1 MRYAVRSGSGLGRQL
16 TVTTRLDD
24 TDAVT
29 VRGAIGGT
37 ATPKWRAGSDS
48 LAGASRSVP
57 SPSACP
63 VTVYRPLY
71 GRFGCHE
78 NVMDELPLPHEKPG
92 SPQCPVTVSV
102 WPWPSSAVSVS
113 DAIGCDIDSLP
124 VTVGAVDTVLPSA
137 GAVKLPLAAA
147 GATVTIST
155 ATDPSPAV
163 ASARRTRI
171 TPGPPRRGRTGPS
184 R

>member
-37 ATPKWRAGSDS
+37 ATPKWRAGGDS

-71 GRFGCHE
+71 GRFGCPE
-78 NVMDELPLPHEKPG
+78 TVVDELPLAHEN
-92 SPQCPVTVSV
+92 
-102 WPWPSSAVSVS
+102 
-113 DAIGCDIDSLP
+113 
-124 VTVGAVDTVLPSA
+124 
-137 GAVKLPLAAA
+137 
-147 GATVTIST
+147 
-155 ATDPSPAV
+155 
-163 ASARRTRI
+163 
-171 TPGPPRRGRTGPS
+171 PGPPHGPAAVA
-184 R
+184 RLPGP